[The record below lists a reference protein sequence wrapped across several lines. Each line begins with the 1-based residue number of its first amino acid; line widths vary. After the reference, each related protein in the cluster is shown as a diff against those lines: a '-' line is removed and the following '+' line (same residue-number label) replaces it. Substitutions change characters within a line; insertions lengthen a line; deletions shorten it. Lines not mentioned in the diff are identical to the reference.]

1 MPGKFHHEQIYRGQD
16 LIDKLSRVR
25 VTICGAVRS
34 ARTWRTTSSG
44 RASVRCASSITIGSR
59 NTTSRPNCTANRMS
73 AAGRWMC
80 LRNRLFRT
88 AGVEIDAVRK
98 ELAGTNARQLLKDCD
113 LIIDTFDN
121 SASRQLTQQ
130 SSRALNIACLHVGLN
145 ADYGEAIWDER
156 YRVPRDVAGD
166 VRDYA
171 LARNLVMMTVAI
183 ASEVVLR
190 FVAGG
195 TREDWSITL
204 TDFAARRCE

>member
-1 MPGKFHHEQIYRGQD
+1 M
-16 LIDKLSRVR
+16 
-25 VTICGAVRS
+25 
-34 ARTWRTTSSG
+34 
-44 RASVRCASSITIGSR
+44 
-59 NTTSRPNCTANRMS
+59 
-73 AAGRWMC
+73 
-80 LRNRLFRT
+80 
-88 AGVEIDAVRK
+88 
-98 ELAGTNARQLLKDCD
+98 
-113 LIIDTFDN
+113 IDTFDN

-166 VRDYA
+166 VCDYA

-183 ASEVVLR
+183 ASEVVLH

-204 TDFAARRCE
+204 ADFAARRCE